1 MGAEPGGTGAPC
13 SLQPRPSPP
22 LLLQLAVELHS
33 GKRCHGAGTSTQVQQ
48 QPGQPRVS
56 GDTGGQVLGT
66 PGQGPPGHFGTPCP
80 VLGALRCPSPCS
92 WVLGLGADA
101 GFPCLSLQENA
112 IGDEGM
118 AALSAALKVNTTLAD
133 LQ

>member
-1 MGAEPGGTGAPC
+1 MPV
-13 SLQPRPSPP
+13 S
-22 LLLQLAVELHS
+22 LLL
-33 GKRCHGAGTSTQVQQ
+33 GAW
-48 QPGQPRVS
+48 
-56 GDTGGQVLGT
+56 
-66 PGQGPPGHFGTPCP
+66 
-80 VLGALRCPSPCS
+80 A
-92 WVLGLGADA
+92 GADA